1 MLGTLACPIMGQAD
15 DFINGVRTHIYWN
28 TPSYMS
34 YFTLFIFG
42 RTAVMLTSSVEHDAA
57 CPGEVVMYL
66 VFDIK
71 VARYVILLS
80 QIAVTQL
87 AVESPFL
94 QVECSLRISKV
105 QQKGLQ

>member
-1 MLGTLACPIMGQAD
+1 MGC
-15 DFINGVRTHIYWN
+15 IHVYTGIPHCMCHIY
-28 TPSYMS
+28 PVH
-34 YFTLFIFG
+34 FG
-42 RTAVMLTSSVEHDAA
+42 KTAVILTSSVEHDAA
-57 CPGEVVMYL
+57 CPEEVVMYL

-71 VARYVILLS
+71 GARYVILSS

-105 QQKGLQ
+105 QEKGLQ